1 MKQNAY
7 PSLNLNSDENEHDPE
22 DLTPETML
30 ETNGMIAYLFQYIS
44 VSSVV
49 EFLGPESAGVGKQIT
64 KIKLIF

>member
-30 ETNGMIAYLFQYIS
+30 ETNGTTPFSYSNTYNSYS
-44 VSSVV
+44 V
-49 EFLGPESAGVGKQIT
+49 ERAG
-64 KIKLIF
+64 LNPH